1 MTESSVQ
8 QDTSVRRR
16 IQVLDPRLANQIA
29 AGEVVERPASVVKE
43 LVENAI
49 DAGGSR
55 IDIEVEVG
63 GARLIRVRD
72 DGCGIA
78 EDDLPLSLSRHAT
91 SKIASLEELEG
102 VASLGFRGE
111 ALASVSSVS
120 RLELVSNVE
129 DDPRGGWRVVAE
141 GRNMEPRVTP
151 APHPRGTSVTVRDLF
166 FNTPARRKFLRTE
179 KTEFGHVEET
189 FRRQALS
196 RFDIGWTLRHNSKT
210 LHQLPVAES
219 VEERERRLRS
229 LLGKDFLGNALNLD
243 IAAGGLRLWGWVGL
257 PTHSRAQADQQYF
270 FVNGRVVRDRLVAH
284 AIRQAYRD
292 VLFHGRHPVFVLYLE
307 VDPTVVDVNVHPTK
321 HEVRFRDGRMVHD
334 FLFSSLH
341 RALGEARAGGER
353 DAGQLASDQDGLEVD
368 PTTGEIKTPSTLAR
382 ESGEASAQPA
392 WQQQPMALHP
402 RREDA
407 TASVTPDRVR
417 AFMDG
422 YRQLHPEHEESLLT
436 PQPGAPQVGGRA
448 AEVALAERAGEY
460 TARTLPAAQGSGP
473 RENRIQNDG
482 GLPAPSDPMAEED
495 PTQAPP
501 LGFAV
506 AQLHGIYILAQ
517 NAQGLVLVD
526 MHAAHERIVYE
537 HMKNQVH
544 GGALE
549 AQPLLVPVS
558 LAASPAEIETAES
571 EREAFSRLGVELDAA
586 GPETLLVR
594 QLPALLSD
602 ADVEPLIRDM
612 LSDLERYGRSDRIE
626 AHINELLAT
635 MACHGSVRA
644 NRQLTIAE
652 MNALLRDMERTERS
666 GQCNHGRPTWTQ
678 MSLRELDRLFLR
690 GQ

>member
-1 MTESSVQ
+1 MTEQ
-8 QDTSVRRR
+8 RR
-16 IQVLDPRLANQIA
+16 IRILDPRLANQIA

-49 DAGGSR
+49 DAGSR
-55 IDIEVEVG
+55 RVEVELESG

-72 DGCGIA
+72 DGSGIG
-78 EDDLPLSLSRHAT
+78 EEDLPLALSRHAT
-91 SKIASLEELEG
+91 SKIVSLEELEG

-111 ALASVSSVS
+111 ALASISSVS
-120 RLELVSNVE
+120 RLELISNID
-129 DDPRGGWRVVAE
+129 DDPRSGWRVVAE
-141 GRNMEPRVTP
+141 GRQMEPRVSP

-179 KTEFGHVEET
+179 KTEFGHVEEA

-196 RFDIGWTLRHNSKT
+196 RFDIGWVLRHNQKT
-210 LHQLPVAES
+210 IHQLRPGDDMVA
-219 VEERERRLRS
+219 RERRIAA
-229 LLGKDFLGNALNLD
+229 LLGKGFLENALHLD
-243 IAAGGLRLWGWVGL
+243 LETGGLRLWGWVGL

-341 RALGEARAGGER
+341 RALGEARAGGRE
-353 DAGQLASDQDGLEVD
+353 APEEEAASPAAEVA
-368 PTTGEIKTPSTLAR
+368 EPSA
-382 ESGEASAQPA
+382 A
-392 WQQQPMALHP
+392 WQQQPMALP
-402 RREDA
+402 GREDGA
-407 TASVTPDRVR
+407 RDRVTPDRVR

-422 YRQLHPEHEESLLT
+422 YRALHPDHEEQLLT
-436 PQPGAPQVGGRA
+436 PQPTAPGAGGA
-448 AEVALAERAGEY
+448 AAGVALHERQVPSGVE
-460 TARTLPAAQGSGP
+460 ARAQAPRPALPQ
-473 RENRIQNDG
+473 
-482 GLPAPSDPMAEED
+482 ED
-495 PTQAPP
+495 ATRAPP
-501 LGFAV
+501 LGYAI
-506 AQLHGIYILAQ
+506 AQLHGIYILSQ
-517 NAQGLVLVD
+517 SERGLIVVD

-537 HMKNQVH
+537 RMKTQVH
-544 GGALE
+544 GGVLE

-558 LAASPAEIETAES
+558 LAASPAEVATAEA
-571 EREAFSRLGVELDAA
+571 EREAFARLGVELDVA

-612 LSDLERYGRSDRIE
+612 LADLERYGRSDRIE
-626 AHINELLAT
+626 AHVNELLAT

-644 NRQLTIAE
+644 NRRLTLEE

-666 GQCNHGRPTWTQ
+666 GQCNHGRPTWTE
-678 MSLRELDRLFLR
+678 MSMKELDRLFMR